1 MPLLTGSE
9 EDGVDGG
16 WEGNSDKQTKEE
28 HQRSELLSPLMTT
41 AAVSSAFSLCI
52 FRRASSSAVLGQS
65 VQRLA
70 SSVVHR
76 SHYEEGPGKN
86 IPLSVESKWRFLAM
100 MTWFFGFGFAVPFLI
115 VRHQPLKK

>member
-1 MPLLTGSE
+1 MQAEDIRSTLFKACCDSSVEGKQGRE
-9 EDGVDGG
+9 E
-16 WEGNSDKQTKEE
+16 
-28 HQRSELLSPLMTT
+28 RSARFA

-65 VQRLA
+65 VQRFE

-100 MTWFFGFGFAVPFLI
+100 VTWFFGFGFAVPFLI